1 MLTRESIFLS
11 LQSNDS
17 TIVNMFPNFCVLR
30 YKNNEELDDLA
41 IGVSKD
47 KREIEGSEETE
58 VIDVKIEPSLLG
70 MLIQREVFL

>member
-47 KREIEGSEETE
+47 KREIEG
-58 VIDVKIEPSLLG
+58 
-70 MLIQREVFL
+70 